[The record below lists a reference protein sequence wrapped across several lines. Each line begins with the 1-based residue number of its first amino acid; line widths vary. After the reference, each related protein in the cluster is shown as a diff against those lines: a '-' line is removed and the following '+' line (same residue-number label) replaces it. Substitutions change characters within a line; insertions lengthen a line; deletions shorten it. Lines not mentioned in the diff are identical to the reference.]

1 MLETM
6 QQIAEQTRP
15 AALPA
20 VQSRLGGE
28 QTPVKA
34 NSGVSTG
41 GERLGADDK
50 NRMVTSGGEIV
61 DSVTRQS
68 LTEAMMSEL
77 LSGEK
82 ESLSLP
88 DFLVWTVNA
97 TLPKEF
103 LSLLFQLCHVVLG
116 LRPASRK
123 EEGEI
128 VRGWLHR

>member
-1 MLETM
+1 M

-20 VQSRLGGE
+20 VQSKLGGE
-28 QTPVKA
+28 QTPVKV

-41 GERLGADDK
+41 GDDK
-50 NRMVTSGGEIV
+50 NRTVTSGGETV
-61 DSVTRQS
+61 DSVSRHS
-68 LTEAMMSEL
+68 LTAAMMSEL

-82 ESLSLP
+82 ENLSLP